1 MEKSSNTIT
10 LNEQIFS
17 NLYNDTDKIVVGKS
31 QYPLALLEYALTDPS
46 FYDNLLSITKNEHKF
61 TTNSSCHSRIALS
74 QPIYEKW

>member
-17 NLYNDTDKIVVGKS
+17 NLYNDTDKIVVSKS

-46 FYDNLLSITKNEHKF
+46 FCPNHL
-61 TTNSSCHSRIALS
+61 
-74 QPIYEKW
+74 